1 MSANSTTA
9 GNQPPEADQFWS
21 FMPEQALSNLNA
33 DPHGLSEKAVEER
46 LKRYGANS
54 LKGSSRTSGLML
66 FLLQFKSPVTLL
78 LIFAAALSFALH
90 DKTDALIILVI
101 VLVSGLLGWWQER
114 GAANAVDQLMKMVQI
129 KCRVV
134 RDGEEREIHIEEVV
148 PGDVVLLSAGDVIPG
163 DSLILDS
170 KELFVDEAAFTGET
184 YPVEKNGGVLPPDTP
199 LAKRSNTLFMGAHVI
214 SGRAKALVM
223 RTAMQTEFGK
233 ISDSLRLKAPET
245 DFERGVRRFG
255 YMLMEITMVLVVI
268 IFAVNVFLQKPILD
282 SFLFSLALAVGL
294 TPQLLPAIISVNLA
308 SGARNM
314 AKQQVIVKRLSSI
327 ENFGS
332 MNILCSDKT
341 GTITEGK
348 VKLHKALSLSG
359 NPSDK
364 VLEYAWLNASLQQG
378 FQNPIDEAI
387 SSNPPANKRLFEV
400 QSEVPYDFIR
410 KRLSVQLR
418 NNSENMVITKGAL
431 KQILEVCSH
440 AENEDGSLVALAE
453 KRAEIMARY
462 EQLSTDGYRTLG
474 VAWKAGNQQHDF
486 TRNDEAEMT
495 FLGFITLFDP
505 PKERV
510 LETIQNL
517 ERLGVKL
524 KIITGDNALV
534 AASLGRQIGIAKP
547 VVLSGP
553 EIGNMSDVALM
564 QQAVR
569 TDIFAEV
576 EPNQKERIILSL
588 KKGGNVVGFMGD
600 GINDASAL
608 HAADVGISVDSAVD
622 VAKEAAEIVLLNHDL
637 KVLEQGIIEG
647 RKTFTNTM
655 KYVFMATSANFG
667 NMFSM
672 AGASLFLPFLPLLP
686 KQILLTNL
694 LTDFPELTISSDRV
708 DAINIAQPHRWD
720 IRFIQRYMITFGILS
735 SLFDFFTFGV
745 LHYVLHAGEAEFQTG
760 WFVES
765 VISASLIVLVIR
777 TRLPFFKSLPG
788 KYLLIATLLVV
799 MAVLALPFTPLAVTF
814 GFAQLPLLFYGWM
827 LLIVALYIVSAE
839 VTKHFFYKRLENMG

>member
-1 MSANSTTA
+1 MPGEAKATKARESFWTLL
-9 GNQPPEADQFWS
+9 PE
-21 FMPEQALSNLNA
+21 EALRIVGSERQ
-33 DPHGLSEKAVEER
+33 GLSEKAVAER
-46 LKRYGANS
+46 LKRYGPNS
-54 LKGSSRTSGLML
+54 LKGGAGKLPFML

-78 LIFAAALSFALH
+78 LIFASLLSFALH

-101 VLVSGLLGWWQER
+101 VLLSGILGWWQEK
-114 GAANAVDQLMKMVQI
+114 GAARAVDQLMKMVQI
-129 KCRVV
+129 NCRV
-134 RDGEEREIHIEEVV
+134 RRQGAEKEIHVEEVV
-148 PGDVVLLSAGDVIPG
+148 PGDVVLLGAGDVIPG
-163 DSLILDS
+163 DSLLLAS
-170 KELFVDEAAFTGET
+170 QELFVDEAAFTGES
-184 YPVEKNGGVLPPDTP
+184 YPVEKNSGVLAEDTP

-214 SGRAKALVM
+214 SGKAEALVM
-223 RTAMQTEFGK
+223 KTALETEFGK
-233 ISDSLRLKAPET
+233 ISGRLRLKSAET

-268 IFAVNVFLQKPILD
+268 IFASNVLLHKPVLD
-282 SFLFSLALAVGL
+282 SFLFSMALAVGL

-332 MNILCSDKT
+332 MNVLCTDKT

-348 VKLHKALSLSG
+348 VQLHKALSVSG
-359 NPSDK
+359 EPSDK

-378 FQNPIDEAI
+378 FHNPIDAAI
-387 SSNPPANKRLFEV
+387 INSRPQPKSVYEV

-418 NNSENMVITKGAL
+418 NGTENLVITKGAL
-431 KQILEVCSH
+431 KQVLEVCQ
-440 AENEDGSLVALAE
+440 
-453 KRAEIMARY
+453 RAETGAGALVPLDTVRY
-462 EQLSTDGYRTLG
+462 EILQLYTNLSSEGYRTLG
-474 VAWKAGNQQHDF
+474 VAWKAGNPAEDF
-486 TRNDEAEMT
+486 TRQDETGMI
-495 FLGFITLFDP
+495 FLGFVTFFDP
-505 PKERV
+505 PKADV
-510 LETIQNL
+510 PETIQHM
-517 ERLGVKL
+517 EKLGVRL

-534 AASLGRQIGIAKP
+534 AGSLSRQIGILNP
-547 VVLSGP
+547 VLLSGP
-553 EIGNMSDVALM
+553 ELRKMSDLALM
-564 QQAVR
+564 QQAAC

-576 EPNQKERIILSL
+576 EPDQKERIILAL

-608 HAADVGISVDSAVD
+608 HVADVGISVDSAVD

-637 KVLEQGIIEG
+637 NVLEQGIIEG

-694 LTDFPELTISSDRV
+694 LTDFPELTISGDRV
-708 DAINIAQPHRWD
+708 DAVSIEQPHRWD
-720 IRFIQRYMITFGILS
+720 IRFIERYMITFGILS
-735 SLFDFFTFGV
+735 SIFDFLTFALLRLLLG
-745 LHYVLHAGEAEFQTG
+745 AGEAQFQTG

-788 KYLLIATLLVV
+788 RYLLMATGLVV
-799 MAVLALPFTPLAVTF
+799 LAVLFLPVSPFARIFSFTR
-814 GFAQLPLLFYGWM
+814 LPLVFYGWM
-827 LLIVALYIVSAE
+827 LLIVLFYIFSAE
-839 VTKHFFYKRLENMG
+839 VTKHFFYKRVVNKG

>member
-1 MSANSTTA
+1 MEQK
-9 GNQPPEADQFWS
+9 GIPPGKVEENFWS
-21 FMPEQALSNLNA
+21 LTPEQALSSLNA
-33 DPHGLSEKAVEER
+33 DRQGLSAQTAQER
-46 LKRYGANS
+46 LKQYGPNS
-54 LKGSSRTSGLML
+54 LKGGSRTSGLML
-66 FLLQFKSPVTLL
+66 FLQQFKSPVTLL

-90 DKTDALIILVI
+90 DKTDALIILLI

-114 GAANAVDQLMKMVQI
+114 GAASAIDQLMKMVQI

-134 RDGEEREIHIEEVV
+134 RDGKEREIHIEEVV

-163 DSLILDS
+163 DSLILES

-184 YPVEKNGGVLPPDTP
+184 YPVEKNSGVLPADTP
-199 LAKRSNTLFMGAHVI
+199 LARRSNTLFMGAHVI
-214 SGRAKALVM
+214 SGKAKALVVQ
-223 RTAMQTEFGK
+223 TAMQTEFGK
-233 ISDSLRLKAPET
+233 ISGSLRLKAPET

-348 VKLHKALSLSG
+348 VKVHKALSLSG
-359 NPSDK
+359 NPSEK

-378 FQNPIDEAI
+378 FQNPIDAAI
-387 SSNPPANKRLFEV
+387 ISNPPVNKRLFEV

-418 NNSENMVITKGAL
+418 SDSETIVITKGAL
-431 KQILEVCSH
+431 NQILEVCSH
-440 AENEDGSLVALAE
+440 AENEDGSLVALDE

-462 EQLSTDGYRTLG
+462 EQLSADGYRTLG
-474 VAWKAGNQQHDF
+474 VAWKAGNQQQDF
-486 TRNDEAEMT
+486 TRNDEAEMI

-534 AASLGRQIGIAKP
+534 AGSLGRQVGIKNP

-553 EIGNMSDVALM
+553 EIRKMSDVALM

-694 LTDFPELTISSDRV
+694 LTDFPEITISSDRV
-708 DAINIAQPHRWD
+708 DAVNIARPHRWD

-777 TRLPFFKSLPG
+777 TRLPFFKSPPG
-788 KYLLIATLLVV
+788 KYLLAATLLVV
-799 MAVLALPFTPLAVTF
+799 AAVLALPFTPLAVTF
-814 GFAQLPLLFYGWM
+814 GFAQLPLLFYVWM
-827 LLIVALYIVSAE
+827 LMIVGLYIVSAE

>member
-1 MSANSTTA
+1 MDNMTADNQQTT
-9 GNQPPEADQFWS
+9 GKSFWS
-21 FMPEQALSNLNA
+21 LSTEKALSSLGTSA
-33 DPHGLSEKAVEER
+33 QGLSEKTAQER
-46 LKRYGANS
+46 LKQYGPNT
-54 LKGSSRTSGLML
+54 LKGGSKTSSLML
-66 FLLQFKSPVTLL
+66 FLQQFKSPVTLL
-78 LIFAAALSFALH
+78 LIFAAALSFALN
-90 DKTDALIILVI
+90 DQTDASIILLI
-101 VLVSGLLGWWQER
+101 VMVSGLLGWWQEK
-114 GAANAVDQLMKMVQI
+114 GAASAVDQLMKMVQI
-129 KCRVV
+129 QCRVL
-134 RDGEEREIHIEEVV
+134 RDGQEKELHIEEIV

-163 DSLILDS
+163 DCLLLES

-184 YPVEKNGGVLPPDTP
+184 YPVEKNRGVIAADTP
-199 LAKRSNTLFMGAHVI
+199 LAKRSNTLFMGAHII
-214 SGRAKALVM
+214 SGKATALVM
-223 RTAMQTEFGK
+223 GTAMQTEFGK
-233 ISDSLRLKAPET
+233 ISSSLRLKAPET
-245 DFERGVRRFG
+245 DFEHGVRRFG

-268 IFAVNVFLQKPILD
+268 IFAANVFLHKPVLD

-359 NPSDK
+359 DISEK
-364 VLEYAWLNASLQQG
+364 VLQYAWLNASLQKG

-387 SSNPPANKRLFEV
+387 SNSLPGRKDLFEV

-410 KRLSVQLR
+410 KRLTVQIR
-418 NNSENMVITKGAL
+418 NASENIVITKGAL
-431 KQILEVCSH
+431 KQVLEVCSM
-440 AENEDGSLVALAE
+440 AESKDGTLVALDE
-453 KRAEIMARY
+453 KRAQIMEHY

-474 VAWKAGNQQHDF
+474 VAWKAGNPQQNF
-486 TRNDEAEMT
+486 SRNDESEMI
-495 FLGFITLFDP
+495 FLGFVTFFDP
-505 PKERV
+505 PKEHV
-510 LETIQNL
+510 QGTIQNL
-517 ERLGVKL
+517 RKLGVAL

-547 VVLSGP
+547 VILSGP
-553 EIGNMSDVALM
+553 DIRKMSDRALM
-564 QQAVR
+564 QQAVL

-694 LTDFPELTISSDRV
+694 LTDVPELTISSDRV
-708 DAINIAQPHRWD
+708 DAINIARPHRWD
-720 IRFIQRYMITFGILS
+720 IHFIQRYMITFGILS
-735 SLFDFFTFGV
+735 SFFDFFTFGV
-745 LHYVLHAGEAEFQTG
+745 LHYVLHAKEAEFQTG

-788 KYLLIATLLVV
+788 KYLLTATILVV
-799 MAVLALPFTPLAVTF
+799 LAVLALPFTPLAATF
-814 GFAQLPLLFYGWM
+814 GFAQLPLIFYGWM
-827 LLIVALYIVSAE
+827 LLIVVLYIVSAE

>member
-1 MSANSTTA
+1 MDNMTA
-9 GNQPPEADQFWS
+9 DNQQPTEKSFWS
-21 FMPEQALSNLNA
+21 LSTEEALLSLGTDA
-33 DPHGLSEKAVEER
+33 QGLSEITAQER
-46 LKRYGANS
+46 LKQYGPNT
-54 LKGSSRTSGLML
+54 LKGGSKTSSLML

-78 LIFAAALSFALH
+78 LIFAAALSFALN
-90 DKTDALIILVI
+90 DQTDATIILLI
-101 VLVSGLLGWWQER
+101 VLVSGLLGWWQEK

-129 KCRVV
+129 KCRVL
-134 RDGEEREIHIEEVV
+134 RDGQEKELHIEEIV

-163 DSLILDS
+163 DSLLLDS

-184 YPVEKNGGVLPPDTP
+184 YPVEKNKGVIAADTP
-199 LAKRSNTLFMGAHVI
+199 LAKRSNTLFMGAHII
-214 SGRAKALVM
+214 SGKATALVM
-223 RTAMQTEFGK
+223 GTAMQTEFGK
-233 ISDSLRLKAPET
+233 ISSSLRLKAPET
-245 DFERGVRRFG
+245 DFEHGVRRFG

-268 IFAVNVFLQKPILD
+268 IFAANVFLHKPVLD

-359 NPSDK
+359 DTSEK
-364 VLEYAWLNASLQQG
+364 VLQYAWLNASLQKG

-387 SSNPPANKRLFEV
+387 TNSLPGRKDLFEV

-410 KRLSVQLR
+410 KRLTVQIR
-418 NNSENMVITKGAL
+418 NASENLVITKGAL
-431 KQILEVCSH
+431 KQVLEVCSMV
-440 AENEDGSLVALAE
+440 ESEDGTLVALDE
-453 KRAEIMARY
+453 KQAQIMEHY
-462 EQLSTDGYRTLG
+462 EQLSTEGYRTLG
-474 VAWKAGNQQHDF
+474 VAWKAGNPQQDF
-486 TRNDEAEMT
+486 TRKDESEMI
-495 FLGFITLFDP
+495 FLGFVSFFDP
-505 PKERV
+505 PKEDVR
-510 LETIQNL
+510 ETIQNL
-517 ERLGVKL
+517 EKLWVAL

-547 VVLSGP
+547 VILSGP
-553 EIGNMSDVALM
+553 KIRKMSDRALM
-564 QQAVR
+564 QQSVR

-588 KKGGNVVGFMGD
+588 KKSGNVVGFMGD

-720 IRFIQRYMITFGILS
+720 IRFIKRYMITFGILS
-735 SLFDFFTFGV
+735 SFFDFFTFGV
-745 LHYVLHAGEAEFQTG
+745 LHYVLHAKETEFQTG
-760 WFVES
+760 WFAES

-777 TRLPFFKSLPG
+777 TRLPFFKSPPG
-788 KYLLIATLLVV
+788 KYLLTATILVV
-799 MAVLALPFTPLAVTF
+799 LAVLALPFTPLAATF

-827 LLIVALYIVSAE
+827 LLIVVLYIVSAE

>member
-1 MSANSTTA
+1 MEQKKA
-9 GNQPPEADQFWS
+9 PPGKVEENFWS
-21 FMPEQALSNLNA
+21 LSAEKALLSLGTNA
-33 DPHGLSEKAVEER
+33 QGLSEKNAQER
-46 LKRYGANS
+46 LKQYGPNT
-54 LKGSSRTSGLML
+54 LKGGSKTSSLML
-66 FLLQFKSPVTLL
+66 FLQQFKSPVTLL
-78 LIFAAALSFALH
+78 LIFAAALSFALR
-90 DKTDALIILVI
+90 DQTDAIIILLI
-101 VLVSGLLGWWQER
+101 VMVSGLLGWWQEK
-114 GAANAVDQLMKMVQI
+114 GAASAVDQLMKMVQI
-129 KCRVV
+129 QCRVL
-134 RDGEEREIHIEEVV
+134 RDGQEKELHIEEIV

-163 DSLILDS
+163 DSLLLES

-184 YPVEKNGGVLPPDTP
+184 DPVEKNSGVLAADTP
-199 LAKRSNTLFMGAHVI
+199 LAKRSNTLFMGAHII
-214 SGRAKALVM
+214 SGKATALVM
-223 RTAMQTEFGK
+223 GTAMQTEFGK
-233 ISDSLRLKAPET
+233 ISSSLRHKAPET
-245 DFERGVRRFG
+245 DFEHGVRRFG

-268 IFAVNVFLQKPILD
+268 IFAANVFLQKPILD

-348 VKLHKALSLSG
+348 VKLHKALSASG
-359 NPSDK
+359 NPSDR

-387 SSNPPANKRLFEV
+387 ISNPPVNKRLFEV

-410 KRLSVQLR
+410 KRLTVQLR
-418 NNSENMVITKGAL
+418 STSENIVITKGAL
-431 KQILEVCSH
+431 NHILEVCSH
-440 AENEDGSLVALAE
+440 AENEDGSLVALDE
-453 KRAEIMARY
+453 KRAQIMERY
-462 EQLSTDGYRTLG
+462 EQLSAEGYRTLG
-474 VAWKAGNQQHDF
+474 VAWKAGNPQQNF
-486 TRNDEAEMT
+486 TRNDEAEMI

-505 PKERV
+505 PKANV
-510 LETIQNL
+510 QGTIKNL
-517 ERLGVKL
+517 ERLGVAL

-534 AASLGRQIGIAKP
+534 AASLGRQVGIP
-547 VVLSGP
+547 NPIVLSGP
-553 EIGNMSDVALM
+553 EIRKMSDLALM

-569 TDIFAEV
+569 TNIFAEV

-600 GINDASAL
+600 GINDASAI
-608 HAADVGISVDSAVD
+608 HAADVGISVDTAVD

-694 LTDFPELTISSDRV
+694 LTDVPELTISTDRV

-720 IRFIQRYMITFGILS
+720 IHFIQRYMITFGILS
-735 SLFDFFTFGV
+735 SFFDFFTFGV
-745 LHYVLHAGEAEFQTG
+745 LHYVLHAKEAEFQTG

-788 KYLLIATLLVV
+788 KYLLAATILVV
-799 MAVLALPFTPLAVTF
+799 LAVLALPFTPLAATF
-814 GFAQLPLLFYGWM
+814 GFAQLPPIFYGWM
-827 LLIVALYIVSAE
+827 LLIVVLYIVSAE